1 MSTFQIVRIPSTT
14 CFVVRQYRQILFVDP
29 LKKKSILLM
38 DIKDKNAYVSR
49 SLALTTADDKD
60 PSKGFWM
67 AYIDNKS
74 KKCPEVKCMMF
85 EKEIME

>member
-1 MSTFQIVRIPSTT
+1 
-14 CFVVRQYRQILFVDP
+14 
-29 LKKKSILLM
+29 M

-85 EKEIME
+85 EKEIMEQIHKEHNEKYQKVK